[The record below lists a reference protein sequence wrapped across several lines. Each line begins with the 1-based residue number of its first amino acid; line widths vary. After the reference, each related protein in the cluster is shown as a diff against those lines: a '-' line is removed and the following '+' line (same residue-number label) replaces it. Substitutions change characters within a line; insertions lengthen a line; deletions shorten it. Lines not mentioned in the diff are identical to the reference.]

1 MGYKKDILSNLLY
14 VFEPSHHYF
23 FIIINIS
30 EGRFILS
37 AQCVTVIEFSRAILI
52 LLTFYCTLASE
63 IESAT
68 PSYYF
73 NAIPSCAAKVS
84 R

>member
-14 VFEPSHHYF
+14 VFEPSHY
-23 FIIINIS
+23 FIIGNIS
-30 EGRFILS
+30 SGRFILS
-37 AQCVTVIEFSRAILI
+37 DQCVTVIEFSRAILN

-68 PSYYF
+68 PLYYF
-73 NAIPSCAAKVS
+73 NAIPNCVAKVS

>member
-1 MGYKKDILSNLLY
+1 MGYKKIFFQICCMFLN
-14 VFEPSHHYF
+14 P
-23 FIIINIS
+23 FIIFIIRNIS
-30 EGRFILS
+30 RGRFILS
-37 AQCVTVIEFSRAILI
+37 AQCVTVIEFSRAILN

-68 PSYYF
+68 PLYYF
-73 NAIPSCAAKVS
+73 NAIPSCVAKVS

>member
-14 VFEPSHHYF
+14 VFELASLF
-23 FIIINIS
+23 FIIINIP

-68 PSYYF
+68 PLYYF

>member
-1 MGYKKDILSNLLY
+1 M
-14 VFEPSHHYF
+14 
-23 FIIINIS
+23 
-30 EGRFILS
+30 S
-37 AQCVTVIEFSRAILI
+37 AQCVTVIEFSRAILN

-68 PSYYF
+68 PLYYF
-73 NAIPSCAAKVS
+73 NAIPSCVAKVS

>member
-1 MGYKKDILSNLLY
+1 MFLS
-14 VFEPSHHYF
+14 PRII
-23 FIIINIS
+23 FIIRNIS
-30 EGRFILS
+30 RGRFILS
-37 AQCVTVIEFSRAILI
+37 AQCVTVIDSRAILN

-68 PSYYF
+68 PLYYF
-73 NAIPSCAAKVS
+73 NAIPSCVAKVS